1 MPSQQDIRHCSVSME
16 KIIHPQVTP
25 SFCPLPPPSLAHH
38 FQESPVGS
46 LSCPARP
53 WHPPDSFP
61 DLPPKQL
68 ALPNIDVHAGPLAS
82 GAEQPRL
89 SLEIKENLLGIL
101 MCAITTASIF
111 VRTHSLKSEEAV
123 PVDSFPW
130 QASCLHLVS
139 EIKTAF
145 LLEKEWFQERLSA
158 SSTTDI
164 QKVPVTPHL
173 TLLDWKEESSRA
185 GHLLVKSWATGLYS
199 GHPGPYNLPR
209 FCSEPGKQ

>member
-16 KIIHPQVTP
+16 KIIHLQVTP

-68 ALPNIDVHAGPLAS
+68 ALPNIDVHASPLAS

-101 MCAITTASIF
+101 MCAITTASICSSVSTETCLWVNLESRF
-111 VRTHSLKSEEAV
+111 TMPKP
-123 PVDSFPW
+123 PV
-130 QASCLHLVS
+130 Q
-139 EIKTAF
+139 KR
-145 LLEKEWFQERLSA
+145 EKCNLNKLF
-158 SSTTDI
+158 T
-164 QKVPVTPHL
+164 VVTN
-173 TLLDWKEESSRA
+173 
-185 GHLLVKSWATGLYS
+185 V
-199 GHPGPYNLPR
+199 
-209 FCSEPGKQ
+209 